1 MFKNIKLMPAPMASL
16 TDLPLREIY
25 IKFGAKAVITE
36 MISSEALHYG
46 KPSDLLIKSLS
57 QHDYSDANFVLGAQ
71 IFGSDEKKMADAA
84 CFISQF
90 PIDFIDINAGCPVK
104 KVIRQ
109 HAGAYLIKDYEKF
122 FSVCKAVT
130 DSTKLPVTVKM
141 RIGFNSIA
149 TNITEICE
157 KLENIGI
164 AALFVHA
171 RTRDEWFSGKC
182 HWDIVGNIK
191 STVKIPVFAN
201 GSIDSKEYSDEVI
214 DSTSADGVMIGR
226 AAAHSPW
233 IFSSWQKEA
242 FAIDRSFVSEVMIE
256 HLRKAESIYQE
267 YAAVKLRKQLMLYS
281 RRFPNSK
288 RFKISICNSSTI
300 KETLEAI
307 KRWKNA
313 A

>member
-171 RTRDEWFSGKC
+171 RTRDEWFSGGC

-201 GSIDSKEYSDEVI
+201 GSIDSKEYSD
-214 DSTSADGVMIGR
+214 
-226 AAAHSPW
+226 
-233 IFSSWQKEA
+233 
-242 FAIDRSFVSEVMIE
+242 IDRSFVSEVMIE